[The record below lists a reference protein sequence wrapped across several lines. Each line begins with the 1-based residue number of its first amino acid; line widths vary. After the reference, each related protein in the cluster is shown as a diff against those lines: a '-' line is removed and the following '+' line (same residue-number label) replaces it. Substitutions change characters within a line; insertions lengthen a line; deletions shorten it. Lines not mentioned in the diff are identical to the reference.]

1 MESTVLSAN
10 INQRGTKMD
19 KDKLAE
25 IVDEIVTNR
34 YNDEIEFYDLTNDE
48 QADIFSQAIEI
59 YNDREADLIDMTY
72 DTMREEGK

>member
-1 MESTVLSAN
+1 
-10 INQRGTKMD
+10 MD